1 MSCTTLL
8 VGKKASYDGST
19 MIARNDDSQSGKYMP
34 KKLTVVAPQ
43 EQPRHYRSVISHV
56 EIDLPDDPMR
66 YSAIPNVPKVEG
78 IWAGAGVNAANVAMT
93 ATETIASN
101 ERVLGADP
109 LVVLQPA
116 ENGRP
121 EQPGGIGEEDLV
133 TIVLPYIR
141 SAREGVLRTARL
153 LEKYGTYEMNG
164 MAFADVNEIWWME
177 TLGGHH
183 WIAKRVPDD
192 QYVVMPNES
201 GIDSFDLADALGAGV
216 DHLCSADLKEF
227 MERNHL
233 DLTMLPPEG
242 DTAFAGRTQEG
253 RTQAGRTQA
262 GSAGSAQT
270 GAAEGGSSVAA
281 GTIFNPRHAFG
292 TQSDA
297 DHVYNTPR
305 AWFMLRY
312 FNPRSA
318 KWDGPD
324 AQFTPRSNDLPWSM
338 RPERKITVEDFKYIL
353 SSHFQGTPYDPYNVC
368 GDTSMRGAYRCI
380 GVNRTDFLAL
390 LQLRPNVPKEI
401 RAVEWLTFG
410 SNVFNSF
417 IPFYPNTDK
426 VPEYLAYTEEKVDT
440 DSFYWSCRLLAALA
454 DAQFMTC
461 KFLVERYQIKVMAEA
476 HRILNEADRKV
487 REIVDSYEDYYGDMD
502 YYDGLEE
509 EYSEDVKI
517 DTETAAQVQTI
528 IDDAN
533 EALADMLKEE
543 TTDVL
548 GKVLKETS
556 NHMKNAYARSDA

>member
-8 VGKKASYDGST
+8 VGKMASYDGST
-19 MIARNDDSQSGKYMP
+19 MIARNDDSQSGKYTP
-34 KKLTVVAPQ
+34 KKLIIVTPQ

-56 EIDLPDDPMR
+56 EIDLPGDPMR
-66 YSAIPNVPKVEG
+66 YSAVPNALEGEG

-109 LVVLQPA
+109 LVVRRPA

-141 SAREGVLRTARL
+141 SAREGVLRTAEL

-192 QYVVMPNES
+192 RYVVMPNES
-201 GIDSFDLADALGAGV
+201 GIDSFDLADALGEGV
-216 DHLCSADLKEF
+216 DHMCSADLKEF

-233 DLTMLPPEG
+233 DLTMRPLQEENTP
-242 DTAFAGRTQEG
+242 AGGEQPG
-253 RTQAGRTQA
+253 G
-262 GSAGSAQT
+262 AQT
-270 GAAEGGSSVAA
+270 GGAQRRTAEGNSSGAVN
-281 GTIFNPRHAFG
+281 TVFNPRHAFG

-318 KWDGPD
+318 KWDGTD

-390 LQLRPNVPKEI
+390 LQLRPYMPREI

-417 IPFYPNTDK
+417 VPFYPNTDK
-426 VPEYLAYTEEKVDT
+426 VPEYLSYTEEDVDT

-454 DAQFMTC
+454 DAHFMSC
-461 KFLVERYQIKVMAEA
+461 KFHVERYQIKVMAEA

-487 REIVDSYEDYYGDMD
+487 RKVAGSCMDYHGDMD
-502 YYDGLEE
+502 FYTGLDEDNC
-509 EYSEDVKI
+509 EDVQI
-517 DTETAAQVQTI
+517 DAGSAAQVQAI

-533 EALADMLKEE
+533 EALAGMLREQ
-543 TTDVL
+543 TADVL